1 MIWLYYSNNN
11 AQTGFVSVYTKIL
24 INHIQILAITSI
36 YIISL
41 GPVQQTL
48 YAPVKWITMD
58 STSVISFECFRG
70 EDYSYRDV
78 VLFYLFFPV
87 WPFLTL
93 VCLHLF
99 RRRIRCCC
107 NQGFPYINFTF
118 MLYIWYMMP
127 TLAVVFFEGMSC
139 IEIDNTYKLIKQ
151 LDVKCWDS
159 HHY

>member
-41 GPVQQTL
+41 GPVQKTL

-70 EDYSYRDV
+70 EDCKNILPNTLTLILDSYRDV

-87 WPFLTL
+87 WPLLTL
-93 VCLHLF
+93 FALYLF

-107 NQGFPYINFTF
+107 N
-118 MLYIWYMMP
+118 
-127 TLAVVFFEGMSC
+127 
-139 IEIDNTYKLIKQ
+139 
-151 LDVKCWDS
+151 
-159 HHY
+159 

>member
-70 EDYSYRDV
+70 EDCKNI
-78 VLFYLFFPV
+78 LA
-87 WPFLTL
+87 
-93 VCLHLF
+93 
-99 RRRIRCCC
+99 
-107 NQGFPYINFTF
+107 NFTCSNIRLIQRCGF
-118 MLYIWYMMP
+118 ILPVFPSVAFFNSRRVASISKKDQML
-127 TLAVVFFEGMSC
+127 L
-139 IEIDNTYKLIKQ
+139 
-151 LDVKCWDS
+151 
-159 HHY
+159 